1 MEHIWAPWRMEYI
14 ESVKS
19 QGCIFCDK
27 PQESEDQKSYILYRG
42 KRNFVILNSYPY
54 TPGHLMVA
62 PYRHVANLEEMS
74 DEELL
79 EHSQMVAMS
88 IGALKEKFHPHGFN
102 VGMNMGK
109 VGGAGVEGHIHTH
122 IVPRWEG
129 DTNFMPVT
137 ADTRVI
143 PQALDST
150 YRKLQPLFSAKKASS
165 GACPERSRRDDSK

>member
-1 MEHIWAPWRMEYI
+1 MEYI
-14 ESVKS
+14 ESVKPE
-19 QGCIFCDK
+19 GCIFCDK
-27 PQESEDQKSYILYRG
+27 PRESEDQKSYILYRG

-54 TPGHLMVA
+54 NPGHVMVA

-79 EHSQMVAMS
+79 EHSQMVAMC
-88 IGALKEKFHPHGFN
+88 IRVLKEVLHPHGFN

-109 VGGAGVEGHIHTH
+109 VGGAGVEDHIHTH
-122 IVPRWEG
+122 VVPRWEG

-137 ADTRVI
+137 ADTKVI

-150 YRKLQPLFSAKKASS
+150 YRKLQPLFSARKASLS
-165 GACPERSRRDDSK
+165 RACPERSRRDDSK